1 MRTTRTLI
9 WLCAACTFLASCSLV
24 DPEEPLPG
32 YVVIPDFEFTT
43 NYSTEGS
50 DSERITEVWVFADD
64 RMLGAYEL
72 PAQVPILSE
81 GAVELQIFPG
91 IKNNGIVN
99 SRIIYPF
106 YQSHRETVFLEPLKK
121 DTVRPQFVYK
131 SNITIRLID
140 DFELANVFVLD
151 NNTQGTMNRINDP
164 EIVFEGTR
172 SLHLALTAEEV
183 VTRIVSNEQQFLLP
197 TTRQSW
203 LEMNYRC
210 DNTFAMGLVR
220 NNANGSTRELIM
232 VLTPT
237 MRNSSEPVWNKIYIE
252 LNDVTWTSQPGTY
265 EVYFEMVKDQ
275 GNTTANMW
283 LDNVKIVHF

>member
-1 MRTTRTLI
+1 MRTMRTMTGL
-9 WLCAACTFLASCSLV
+9 LTACIFLASCALL

-43 NYSTEGS
+43 TYSTEGS

-64 RMLGAYEL
+64 RMVGAYEL
-72 PAQVPILSE
+72 PAEVPILSE
-81 GAVELQIFPG
+81 GAVNLKIFPG

-99 SRIIYPF
+99 TRIIYPF
-106 YQSHRETVFLEPLKK
+106 YLSHEETVFLEPLKK
-121 DTVRPQFVYK
+121 DTVRPHFVYK
-131 SNITIRLID
+131 SNATIRLVD
-140 DFELANVFVLD
+140 DFELANVFTLD
-151 NNTQGTMNRINDP
+151 NNTQGTMTRINDP
-164 EIVFEGTR
+164 DIVFEGTR
-172 SLHLALTAEEV
+172 SLHLNLNADQTV
-183 VTRIVSNEQQFLLP
+183 SRIVSNEQQFLLP
-197 TTRQSW
+197 STKQSW

-210 DNTFAMGLVR
+210 DNTFAMGLIR
-220 NNANGSTRELIM
+220 NNASGSTRELIM

-237 MRNSSEPVWNKIYIE
+237 TRESSEPVWNKIYIE

-265 EVYFEMVKDQ
+265 EVYYEMVKDA